1 MVGEVSTEDET
12 LESLGSGEKCDLD
25 PELVVSTLVS
35 CVTLETMVT
44 LLSVVASEVSSVSIV
59 LLKLEC
65 EVLPGPKLVSTR
77 LVVSTRTWVLSDIEL
92 ALVER

>member
-1 MVGEVSTEDET
+1 MGEVSTKDET
-12 LESLGSGEKCDLD
+12 LESLGPGDKCDLD
-25 PELVVSTLVS
+25 PELVVPILVP
-35 CVTLETMVT
+35 CVILETGVT
-44 LLSVVASEVSSVSIV
+44 LLSVVASEVSSISVV